1 MNNSDQ
7 ETDLPMSFYERY
19 ADFSDQQIK
28 EILKNHRNYQEAAIT
43 AAVKIAIERKLIH
56 TEQDLM
62 SPEYQTATSESWS
75 LFPPISIAYHHKRLV
90 ASIFRVL
97 FITSFIPII
106 FGVLKY
112 AEGELKMTYL
122 GVGLGLMWMI
132 FTFILLKTKKL
143 IVLFL
148 QVIMVILVF
157 IILGKRLLS
166 QEVYQIADIF
176 VLVVGTMLLLYFLF
190 YLKKLILTKP
200 GELSGQ

>member
-1 MNNSDQ
+1 MNNSDR
-7 ETDLPMSFYERY
+7 ETGLPLSFYERY
-19 ADFSDQQIK
+19 AGFSDQQIK
-28 EILKNHRNYQEAAIT
+28 EILKNHKNYQEAAVT

-62 SPEYQTATSESWS
+62 GPEYQTVTSESWY
-75 LFPPISIAYHHKRLV
+75 LFPPIPIVHHYKRLV

-112 AEGELKMTYL
+112 AEGELKMAYL
-122 GVGLGLMWMI
+122 GVGLGLTWMI
-132 FTFILLKTKKL
+132 LTFILLKTKKL

-148 QVIMVILVF
+148 QIIMVILVF

-166 QEVYQIADIF
+166 QEVYQLTDIF
-176 VLVVGTMLLLYFLF
+176 VLVAGTMLLLYFLF
-190 YLKKLILTKP
+190 YLKKLIMTKP